1 MFRTRVLCAVLLAL
15 ALAGGILGTSLRVA
29 AQEAT
34 PVVELSVTP
43 PAQPG
48 GTLPGNPQIQL
59 VKVAGGLA
67 DPVNIAAPNDGSGRL
82 FVVERVGRIR
92 IIDRDGT
99 LLPEPFLD
107 LTELVQ
113 NDYLEQGLLGL
124 AFHPDYASNGRFF
137 VHFTDYHTNGDN
149 FIMEFPVSD
158 DNPNIANREGGRLL
172 LAVDQPYVNHNGGTI
187 HFGPDGYLYIGIGD
201 GGLGGDPY
209 DTAQDRTKLLGKL
222 LRIDVDADGGRAYG
236 IPADN
241 PFSQARIVQSNSITD
256 VIGETE
262 GLSLEAGYYHPAARP
277 EIWAYGLRNP
287 WQFNFDPATGD
298 LYIADVGQV
307 TWEEINFQP
316 AGSPGGQNYGWDF
329 QESGHC
335 YPAEVS
341 ECPRSQVGTLPVAE
355 YKHGKDGCSITGIG
369 VYRGEEFPSLDGIYF
384 NSDWCTGRVWG
395 LGRGDDGTWIYQ
407 QLLDTGL
414 LVTGSGTDEAG
425 NLYATACAC
434 EFSRQYDPFENPQ
447 GTVWRIVA
455 ADQVPDGAETAPVD
469 AAAETATPASDE
481 AGAATPTS

>member
-1 MFRTRVLCAVLLAL
+1 MV
-15 ALAGGILGTSLRVA
+15 AGGILGVTWRVE
-29 AQEAT
+29 AQTAT
-34 PVVELSVTP
+34 PAPDLNVTA

-48 GTLPGNPQIQL
+48 GTLPGNPEIQL
-59 VKVAGGLA
+59 VKVADGLA
-67 DPVNIAAPNDGSGRL
+67 DPVNVAAPNDDSGRV
-82 FVVERVGRIR
+82 FVVERVGRLR
-92 IIDRDGT
+92 IIDADGN

-124 AFHPDYASNGRFF
+124 AFHPDYATNGRFF

-149 FIMEFPVSD
+149 FIMEFTVSD
-158 DNPNIANREGGRLL
+158 DDPNVANREGGRLL
-172 LAVDQPYVNHNGGTI
+172 MAVDQPYVNHNGGTI

-209 DTAQDRTKLLGKL
+209 DTAQDRSLLLGKL
-222 LRIDVDADGGRAYG
+222 LRIDVDPEGGLAYG

-241 PFSQARIVQSNSITD
+241 PYSQARVVQSNSITD
-256 VIGETE
+256 VIGET
-262 GLSLEAGYYHPAARP
+262 

-307 TWEEINFQP
+307 TWEEINFQS
-316 AGSPGGQNYGWDF
+316 ANSPGGQNYGWDF
-329 QESGHC
+329 QESAHC
-335 YPAEVS
+335 YPAAVEQ
-341 ECPRSQVGTLPVAE
+341 CPRTQLGTLPVAE
-355 YKHGKDGCSITGIG
+355 YKHGEDGCSITGIG

-384 NSDWCTGRVWG
+384 NSDWCTGRIWG
-395 LGRGDDGTWIYQ
+395 LTRDDDGIWMFQ

-414 LVTGSGTDEAG
+414 LVTGSGTDDVG
-425 NLYATACAC
+425 NLYATACEC
-434 EFSRQYDPFENPQ
+434 EFSRQYDPFENPR

-455 ADQVPDGAETAPVD
+455 ADQVPEGAETAPVD
-469 AAAETATPASDE
+469 E
-481 AGAATPTS
+481 

>member
-1 MFRTRVLCAVLLAL
+1 MLRTRKLLTGLFVFAV
-15 ALAGGILGTSLRVA
+15 AG
-29 AQEAT
+29 AQMVGASPSVMAQDAT
-34 PVVELSVTP
+34 PVVDIAVVP

-48 GTLPGNPQIQL
+48 GTLPGDPQIQL
-59 VKVAGGLA
+59 IKVAEGLA
-67 DPVNIAAPNDGSGRL
+67 DPVNIAAPHDGSDRL
-82 FVVERVGRIR
+82 FIVERVGRIR
-92 IIDRDGT
+92 ILDQDGA

-124 AFHPDYASNGRFF
+124 AFHPDYANNGRFF

-149 FIMEFPVSD
+149 FIMEFGVSD
-158 DNPNIANREGGRLL
+158 EDPNVANREGGRLL
-172 LAVDQPYVNHNGGTI
+172 LAVDQPYVNHNGGSI

-209 DTAQDRTKLLGKL
+209 DTAQDRSELLGKL

-236 IPADN
+236 IPEEN
-241 PFSQARIVQSNSITD
+241 PYSQARIVQSNSITD

-262 GLSLEAGYYHPAARP
+262 GLSLEAAYYHPAARP

-287 WQFNFDPATGD
+287 WQFSFDPATGD

-307 TWEEINFQP
+307 TWEEINIQP
-316 AGSPGGQNYGWDF
+316 ADSPGGQNYGWDF
-329 QESGHC
+329 QESAHC
-335 YPAEVS
+335 YPADVS
-341 ECPRSQVGTLPVAE
+341 ECPRSQVGTDPVAE
-355 YKHGKDGCSITGIG
+355 YKHGEEGCSITGIG
-369 VYRGEEFPSLDGIYF
+369 IYRGEEFPSLDGIYF
-384 NSDWCTGRVWG
+384 NSDWCTGRFWG
-395 LGRGDDGTWIYQ
+395 LTRGDDGAWIYQ

-414 LVTGSGTDEAG
+414 LVTGAGVDETG

-447 GTVWRIVA
+447 GTVWQIVA
-455 ADQVPDGAETAPVD
+455 ADQVPEGAETAPG
-469 AAAETATPASDE
+469 DE
-481 AGAATPTS
+481 

>member
-1 MFRTRVLCAVLLAL
+1 MSRTRVLFAVLLAL
-15 ALAGGILGTSLRVA
+15 TLAGGILGTSLRVQ

-34 PVVELSVTP
+34 PVVDLSVTP

-92 IIDRDGT
+92 IIDQDGN

-124 AFHPDYASNGRFF
+124 AFHPDYATNGRFF

-158 DNPNIANREGGRLL
+158 DDPNLANREGGRLL

-222 LRIDVDADGGRAYG
+222 LRIDVDAEGGLAYG

-241 PFSQARIVQSNSITD
+241 PYSQARIVQSNSITD

-262 GLSLEAGYYHPAARP
+262 GLSLEAAYYHPAARP

-335 YPAEVS
+335 YPAQVS

-355 YKHGKDGCSITGIG
+355 YKHGQDGCSITGIG

-384 NSDWCTGRVWG
+384 NSDWCTGKFWG
-395 LGRGDDGTWIYQ
+395 LARGDDNAWVYQ

-414 LVTGSGTDEAG
+414 LVTGSGTDEVG

-455 ADQVPDGAETAPVD
+455 ADQVPEGAETAPVD
-469 AAAETATPASDE
+469 AAAE
-481 AGAATPTS
+481 AATPTA

>member
-1 MFRTRVLCAVLLAL
+1 MSRTRVLFAVLLAL
-15 ALAGGILGTSLRVA
+15 TLAGGILGTSLRVQ

-92 IIDRDGT
+92 IIDQDGN

-124 AFHPDYASNGRFF
+124 AFHPDYATNGRFF

-158 DNPNIANREGGRLL
+158 DDPNLANREGGRLL

-222 LRIDVDADGGRAYG
+222 LRIDVDAEGGLAYG

-262 GLSLEAGYYHPAARP
+262 GLSLEAAYYHPAARP

-316 AGSPGGQNYGWDF
+316 AGSPGGLNYGWDF

-335 YPAEVS
+335 YPAQVA

-355 YKHGKDGCSITGIG
+355 YKHGQDGCSITGIG

-384 NSDWCTGRVWG
+384 NSDWCTGKFWG
-395 LGRGDDGTWIYQ
+395 LARGDDDAWVYQ

-414 LVTGSGTDEAG
+414 LVTGSGTDEVG

-455 ADQVPDGAETAPVD
+455 ADQVPEGAETAPVD
-469 AAAETATPASDE
+469 AAAE
-481 AGAATPTS
+481 AATPTA

>member
-1 MFRTRVLCAVLLAL
+1 MSRTRVLFAVLLAL
-15 ALAGGILGTSLRVA
+15 TLAGGMLGTSLRVQ

-92 IIDRDGT
+92 IIDQDGN

-124 AFHPDYASNGRFF
+124 AFHPDYATNGRFF

-158 DNPNIANREGGRLL
+158 DDPNLANREGGRLL

-222 LRIDVDADGGRAYG
+222 LRIDVDAEGGLAYG

-262 GLSLEAGYYHPAARP
+262 GLSLEAAYYHPAARP

-335 YPAEVS
+335 YPAEVA

-355 YKHGKDGCSITGIG
+355 YKHGQDGCSITGIG

-384 NSDWCTGRVWG
+384 NSDWCTGKFWG
-395 LGRGDDGTWIYQ
+395 LARGDDNAWVYQ

-414 LVTGSGTDEAG
+414 LVTGSGTDEVG

-434 EFSRQYDPFENPQ
+434 EFSRRYDPFENPQ

-455 ADQVPDGAETAPVD
+455 ADQVPEGAETAPVD
-469 AAAETATPASDE
+469 AAAE
-481 AGAATPTS
+481 AATPTA

>member
-1 MFRTRVLCAVLLAL
+1 MPRTRVLFGVLLAL
-15 ALAGGILGTSLRVA
+15 TLIGGLLGSSLHVQ

-34 PVVELSVTP
+34 PVVDLSVTP

-48 GTLPGNPQIQL
+48 GTLPDNPQIQL
-59 VKVAGGLA
+59 VNVAGGLA
-67 DPVNIAAPNDGSGRL
+67 DPVNVAAPNDGSGRL

-92 IIDRDGT
+92 IIDPDGN

-158 DNPNIANREGGRLL
+158 DDPNVANREGGRLL

-222 LRIDVDADGGRAYG
+222 LRIDVDAEGGLAYG

-262 GLSLEAGYYHPAARP
+262 GLSLEAAYYHPAARP

-316 AGSPGGQNYGWDF
+316 AGSPGGQNYGWDI

-335 YPAEVS
+335 YPASVA
-341 ECPRSQVGTLPVAE
+341 ECPRSQMGTLPVAE
-355 YKHGKDGCSITGIG
+355 YKHGQDGCSITGIG

-384 NSDWCTGRVWG
+384 NSDWCTGKVWG
-395 LGRGDDGTWIYQ
+395 LAREDDGAWVYQ

-414 LVTGSGTDEAG
+414 LVTGSGVDEAG

-455 ADQVPDGAETAPVD
+455 ADQVPEGAETAPID
-469 AAAETATPASDE
+469 AAAE
-481 AGAATPTS
+481 ATPTA

>member
-1 MFRTRVLCAVLLAL
+1 MSRTRVLFAVLLAL
-15 ALAGGILGTSLRVA
+15 TLAGGILGTSLRVQ

-34 PVVELSVTP
+34 PVVDLSVTP

-92 IIDRDGT
+92 IIDQDGN

-124 AFHPDYASNGRFF
+124 AFHPDYATNGRFF

-158 DNPNIANREGGRLL
+158 DDPNLADREGGRLL

-187 HFGPDGYLYIGIGD
+187 HFGPDGFLYIGIGD

-222 LRIDVDADGGRAYG
+222 LRIDVDAEGGLAYG

-262 GLSLEAGYYHPAARP
+262 GLSLEAAYYHPAARP

-335 YPAEVS
+335 YPAEVA

-355 YKHGKDGCSITGIG
+355 YKHGQDGCSITGIG

-384 NSDWCTGRVWG
+384 NSDWCTGKFWG
-395 LGRGDDGTWIYQ
+395 LARGDDNAWVYQ

-414 LVTGSGTDEAG
+414 LVTGSGTDEVG

-455 ADQVPDGAETAPVD
+455 ADQVPEGAETAPVD
-469 AAAETATPASDE
+469 AAAETATPTA
-481 AGAATPTS
+481 

>member
-15 ALAGGILGTSLRVA
+15 TLAGGILGTSLRVA

-67 DPVNIAAPNDGSGRL
+67 DPVNIAAPDDGSGRL

-92 IIDRDGT
+92 IIDRDGN

-124 AFHPDYASNGRFF
+124 AFHPDYANNGRFF

-149 FIMEFPVSD
+149 FIMEFPVSED
-158 DNPNIANREGGRLL
+158 DPNVANREGGRLL

-241 PFSQARIVQSNSITD
+241 PYSQARIVQSNSITD

-262 GLSLEAGYYHPAARP
+262 GLSLEAAYYHPAARP

-316 AGSPGGQNYGWDF
+316 AGSPGGRNYGWDI
-329 QESGHC
+329 QEAGQC
-335 YPAEVS
+335 YPASVE
-341 ECPRSQVGTLPVAE
+341 ECPRAQIGALPVAE
-355 YKHGKDGCSITGIG
+355 YKHGQDGCSITGIG

-384 NSDWCTGRVWG
+384 NSDWCTGKVWG
-395 LGRGDDGTWIYQ
+395 LARGDDGAWIYQ

-414 LVTGSGTDEAG
+414 LVTGSGTDEVG
-425 NLYATACAC
+425 NLYATACEC

-447 GTVWRIVA
+447 GRHGL
-455 ADQVPDGAETAPVD
+455 ADRGRGSGAGRCRDGA
-469 AAAETATPASDE
+469 
-481 AGAATPTS
+481 G

>member
-1 MFRTRVLCAVLLAL
+1 MSRTRMLFAVLLAL
-15 ALAGGILGTSLRVA
+15 TLAGGILGTSLRVQ

-92 IIDRDGT
+92 IIDQDGN

-124 AFHPDYASNGRFF
+124 AFHPDYATNGRFF

-158 DNPNIANREGGRLL
+158 DDPNLANREGGRLL

-222 LRIDVDADGGRAYG
+222 LRIDVDAEGGLAYG

-241 PFSQARIVQSNSITD
+241 PYSQARIVQSNSITD

-262 GLSLEAGYYHPAARP
+262 GLSLEAAYYHPTARP

-298 LYIADVGQV
+298 LYIADVGQI

-316 AGSPGGQNYGWDF
+316 AGSPGGQNYGWDI

-335 YPAEVS
+335 YPAQVA

-355 YKHGKDGCSITGIG
+355 YKHGQDGCSITGIG

-384 NSDWCTGRVWG
+384 NSDWCTGKFWG
-395 LGRGDDGTWIYQ
+395 LARGDDNAWVYQ

-414 LVTGSGTDEAG
+414 LVTGSGTDEVG

-455 ADQVPDGAETAPVD
+455 ADQVPEGAETAPVD
-469 AAAETATPASDE
+469 AAAE
-481 AGAATPTS
+481 AATPTA

>member
-1 MFRTRVLCAVLLAL
+1 MIRARILLA
-15 ALAGGILGTSLRVA
+15 ALFALTLLVGGLSSSPSLVR
-29 AQEAT
+29 AQVAT
-34 PVVELSVTP
+34 PIADLNVTP

-48 GTLPGNPQIQL
+48 GTLPGDPEIQL

-67 DPVNIAAPNDGSGRL
+67 DPVNVAAPDDGSGRI
-82 FVVERVGRIR
+82 FVVERVGRLR
-92 IIDRDGT
+92 IIDADGA

-107 LTELVQ
+107 VTDLVQ

-124 AFHPDYASNGRFF
+124 AFHPDYATNGRFY

-149 FIMEFPVSD
+149 FIMEFTVSED
-158 DNPNIANREGGRLL
+158 DPNIANREGGRLL

-209 DTAQDRTKLLGKL
+209 DTAQDREVLLGKL
-222 LRIDVDADGGRAYG
+222 LRIDVEPVGGLAYG
-236 IPADN
+236 IPAGN
-241 PFSQARIVQSNSITD
+241 PYSQARIVQSNSITD

-262 GLSLEAGYYHPAARP
+262 GLSLEAAYYHPAARP

-307 TWEEINFQP
+307 TWEEINFQ
-316 AGSPGGQNYGWDF
+316 AADSPGGQNYGWDI
-329 QESGHC
+329 QESAHC
-335 YPAEVS
+335 YPATDG
-341 ECPRSQVGTLPVAE
+341 ECPRSQLGTLPVAE
-355 YKHGKDGCSITGIG
+355 YKHGEDGCSITGIG
-369 VYRGEEFPSLDGIYF
+369 VYRGETFPSLDGIYF

-395 LGRGDDGTWIYQ
+395 LARGEDGAWIYE

-414 LVTGSGTDEAG
+414 LVTGSGADQEG
-425 NLYATACAC
+425 NLYATACEC
-434 EFSRQYDPFENPQ
+434 VFSREYDPFEDPQ

-455 ADQVPDGAETAPVD
+455 ADQVPEGAEIAPAD
-469 AAAETATPASDE
+469 A
-481 AGAATPTS
+481 

>member
-1 MFRTRVLCAVLLAL
+1 MLRARFSTALLFAVFMV
-15 ALAGGILGTSLRVA
+15 AGGVLA
-29 AQEAT
+29 ASPQATAQVAT
-34 PVVELSVTP
+34 PVPDLNVTAP
-43 PAQPG
+43 VQPG
-48 GTLPGNPQIQL
+48 GTLPGNPEIQL
-59 VKVAGGLA
+59 VQVAGGLA
-67 DPVNIAAPNDGSGRL
+67 DPVNVAAPNDGSGRI
-82 FVVERVGRIR
+82 FVVERVGRLR
-92 IIDRDGT
+92 IIDAAGN

-124 AFHPDYASNGRFF
+124 AFHPDYATNGRFY

-149 FIMEFPVSD
+149 FIMEFHVSED
-158 DNPNIANREGGRLL
+158 DPNAADRESGRLM

-187 HFGPDGYLYIGIGD
+187 HFGTDGYLYIGIGD

-209 DTAQDRTKLLGKL
+209 DTAQDRELFLGKL
-222 LRIDVDADGGRAYG
+222 LRIDVDPVGGLAYG
-236 IPADN
+236 IPPDN
-241 PFSQARIVQSNSITD
+241 PYSQARIVQSNSITD

-262 GLSLEAGYYHPAARP
+262 GLSLEAAYYHPAARP

-287 WQFNFDPATGD
+287 WQFNFDPETGD

-316 AGSPGGQNYGWDF
+316 AGSLGGQNYGWDI
-329 QESGHC
+329 QEAANC
-335 YPAEVS
+335 YPATVP
-341 ECPRSQVGTLPVAE
+341 ECPRSQMGTLPVAE
-355 YKHGKDGCSITGIG
+355 YNHGDDGCSITGIG
-369 VYRGEEFPSLDGIYF
+369 VYRGDEFSSLDGIYF
-384 NSDWCTGRVWG
+384 NSDWCSGRVWG
-395 LGRGDDGTWIYQ
+395 LKRGEDGAWAYE

-425 NLYATACAC
+425 NLYATACEC

-455 ADQVPDGAETAPVD
+455 ADAVPEGAETAPVD
-469 AAAETATPASDE
+469 E
-481 AGAATPTS
+481 

>member
-1 MFRTRVLCAVLLAL
+1 MSRTRVLFAVLLVL
-15 ALAGGILGTSLRVA
+15 TLAGGILGTSLRVQ

-92 IIDRDGT
+92 IIDQDGN

-124 AFHPDYASNGRFF
+124 AFHPDYATNGRFF

-158 DNPNIANREGGRLL
+158 DDPNLANREGGRLL

-222 LRIDVDADGGRAYG
+222 LRIDVDAEGGLAYG

-262 GLSLEAGYYHPAARP
+262 GLSLEAAYYHPAARP

-335 YPAEVS
+335 YPAQVA

-355 YKHGKDGCSITGIG
+355 YKHGQDGCSITGIG

-384 NSDWCTGRVWG
+384 NSDWCTGKFWG
-395 LGRGDDGTWIYQ
+395 LARGDDDAWVYQ

-414 LVTGSGTDEAG
+414 LVTGSGTDEVG

-455 ADQVPDGAETAPVD
+455 ADQVPEGAETAPVD
-469 AAAETATPASDE
+469 AAAE
-481 AGAATPTS
+481 AATPTA

>member
-1 MFRTRVLCAVLLAL
+1 MIRARILLA
-15 ALAGGILGTSLRVA
+15 ALFALTMVVGGLSG
-29 AQEAT
+29 AT
-34 PVVELSVTP
+34 PSINAQVATPIADLNVTP
-43 PAQPG
+43 PARPG
-48 GTLPGNPQIQL
+48 GALPDNPEIQL
-59 VKVAGGLA
+59 VKIAGGLA
-67 DPVNIAAPNDGSGRL
+67 DPVNIAAPDDDSGRI
-82 FVVERVGRIR
+82 FVVERIGRVR
-92 IIDRDGT
+92 IIDADGA

-124 AFHPDYASNGRFF
+124 AFHPDYATNGRFY

-149 FIMEFPVSD
+149 FIMEFTVSED
-158 DNPNIANREGGRLL
+158 DPNIANREGGRLL

-209 DTAQDRTKLLGKL
+209 DTAQDREVLLGKL
-222 LRIDVDADGGRAYG
+222 LRIDVEPVGGLAYG

-241 PFSQARIVQSNSITD
+241 PYSQARIVQSNSITD

-262 GLSLEAGYYHPAARP
+262 GLSLEAAYYHPAARP

-316 AGSPGGQNYGWDF
+316 ADSPGGQNYGWDI
-329 QESGHC
+329 QESAHC
-335 YPAEVS
+335 YPATDG
-341 ECPRSQVGTLPVAE
+341 ECPRSQLGTLPVAE
-355 YKHGKDGCSITGIG
+355 YKHGEDGCSITGIG
-369 VYRGEEFPSLDGIYF
+369 VYRGEAFSSLDGIYF

-395 LGRGDDGTWIYQ
+395 LARGEDGAWVYE

-414 LVTGSGTDEAG
+414 LVTGSGADQDG
-425 NLYATACAC
+425 NLYVTACEC
-434 EFSRQYDPFENPQ
+434 VFSRDYDPFEDPQ

-455 ADQVPDGAETAPVD
+455 ADQVPEGAEIAPAD
-469 AAAETATPASDE
+469 S
-481 AGAATPTS
+481 